1 MKRRML
7 WGCVLAAIVSLAFAV
22 APPTMGADKATLNV
36 FAAASLSD
44 AFTEIG
50 HDLEKQRPGLTV
62 RMNFA
67 GSQQLALQIE
77 QGASADVFASAD
89 ERWMSYAQDH
99 GRVDGE
105 SSIFARNRLV
115 VIVPKTNPARIS
127 KPPGSLAPRHQAGDR
142 GRRRAR
148 SGATAGTVLKNLS
161 EDPACGDDFAV
172 QVLRNVVSEEE
183 NVKSVVGKVQLGEA
197 DAGMVYRSDVTPAIA
212 RYVKLFEIPERANVI
227 ASYPIAPIKGRE
239 ERRGGEGVH
248 RPGDVRPGAEG
259 AREPRADAGGGG
271 HDAVAPCARGS
282 EVTGEARRRAG
293 SGGADS
299 SRGRDRWS
307 PPSWRRRRSDSL
319 RSGQFLSSAARR
331 ISPTGLS
338 APPGPARR
346 RASGHVTAARP
357 RSRPSPRFWS
367 GHGVEA
373 GTLDGVLR
381 AGPSASHDAQRTRR
395 RVPLPALDAGM
406 TVGGRTLGAAFD
418 LAAAF
423 RHGLLRHDPN
433 LVAVARARARGAPC
447 RRAAAACR

>member
-127 KPPGSLAPRHQAGDR
+127 KLKDLSRR
-142 GRRRAR
+142 GTKLVIAADAVPVGRYSR
-148 SGATAGTVLKNLS
+148 TVLKNLS
-161 EDPACGDDFAV
+161 KDPAYGDDFAV

-227 ASYPIAPIKGRE
+227 ASYPIAPIKDAKNAE
-239 ERRGGEGVH
+239 VAKAFIDLVTSD
-248 RPGDVRPGAEG
+248 PGQKVLESHGLM
-259 AREPRADAGGGG
+259 RA
-271 HDAVAPCARGS
+271 AVATTP
-282 EVTGEARRRAG
+282 
-293 SGGADS
+293 
-299 SRGRDRWS
+299 
-307 PPSWRRRRSDSL
+307 
-319 RSGQFLSSAARR
+319 
-331 ISPTGLS
+331 
-338 APPGPARR
+338 
-346 RASGHVTAARP
+346 
-357 RSRPSPRFWS
+357 
-367 GHGVEA
+367 
-373 GTLDGVLR
+373 
-381 AGPSASHDAQRTRR
+381 
-395 RVPLPALDAGM
+395 
-406 TVGGRTLGAAFD
+406 
-418 LAAAF
+418 
-423 RHGLLRHDPN
+423 
-433 LVAVARARARGAPC
+433 
-447 RRAAAACR
+447 